1 MVNTLKIP
9 PFLMESGRI
18 DNWINFI
25 VFIMDHELDQNDLR
39 LKPTTKTDEIEQLD
53 KNDYWKLKG
62 ICAKVSVKLYSKF
75 KDDYN
80 IISRKISGKKKDNTV
95 G

>member
-25 VFIMDHELDQNDLR
+25 VFIMDHELD
-39 LKPTTKTDEIEQLD
+39 
-53 KNDYWKLKG
+53 
-62 ICAKVSVKLYSKF
+62 
-75 KDDYN
+75 
-80 IISRKISGKKKDNTV
+80 
-95 G
+95 